1 MRSHAFRQSF
11 GPAVFAIVA
20 GTGVAAGQ
28 VSLPPTMFRLLAY
41 ENESTFIVA
50 LGPSGY
56 YIIDGSTGRRDTG
69 YAGAA
74 DAINAAID
82 AVYLAGDGGRIFI
95 KEGLHSLA
103 SRIDIVARSGLTI
116 EGSEGA
122 ILTTEPDATGMLID
136 DHSSHITLRGLHFR
150 DCSGIA
156 INLKSGSVIAIED
169 CSFTNIQES
178 ALQVRIGDDP
188 DDPVENLRFVHNTV
202 SGAGLSASGP
212 ALHIYRTHDALIADN
227 IIENGDSGGINVQKS
242 SGQIAIRGN
251 IIRNN
256 GQSATVHGIYVGSGS
271 AQVIIADNVVMDN
284 AGNGL
289 EAASGDG
296 LGSNFVITGNTFTG
310 NARIDRAGSG
320 RDAGIYV
327 TGSGHI
333 VANNVVEM
341 NWGPGIKVGYSEKSD
356 RILITGNSVRDN
368 GLAGEAGLSWS
379 SGIVLTGPSSGG
391 GPYVEH
397 VVVRDNVIT
406 DQLDT
411 QPTGIY
417 AITGADGVLVA
428 DNYLDGHDAP
438 QIQFDPLA
446 VAFETRDNHGFA
458 DTSRGSFSITPG
470 SADHGSVD
478 LDLAATLDIDDIVG
492 SLDPDGFTA
501 ALAGG
506 LAPDTALVTLR
517 TEHLGGSVFRVHW
530 VSDTGLT
537 GLSIRWSYNHN
548 P

>member
-1 MRSHAFRQSF
+1 MTPAPLRRSWLPVAFAF
-11 GPAVFAIVA
+11 LTGA
-20 GTGVAAGQ
+20 GVAVGQ
-28 VSLPPTMFRLLAY
+28 VSLPPGMFRLLAF
-41 ENESTFIVA
+41 ENESTYIVA

-56 YIIDGSTGRRDTG
+56 YVIDGSTGGRGTG
-69 YAGAA
+69 FTGAA

-103 SRIDIVARSGLTI
+103 SRIEIVGRTGLTI
-116 EGSEGA
+116 EASDGA
-122 ILTTEPDATGMLID
+122 ILTAEPGATGMLID

-156 INLKSGSVIAIED
+156 INLKSGSDIAIED
-169 CSFTNIQES
+169 CSFTDIQDS
-178 ALQVRIGDDP
+178 ALQVRIKDDP
-188 DDPVENLRFVHNTV
+188 EDPVENLRFVHNTI
-202 SGAGLSASGP
+202 SGAGLSGSGP
-212 ALHIYRTHDALIADN
+212 ALHIYRTQDALIADN
-227 IIENGDSGGINVQKS
+227 IIENGDSGGINIQKS
-242 SGQIAIRGN
+242 SGQIVVRGN

-256 GQSATVHGIYVGSGS
+256 GQTATVHGIYVGSGS
-271 AQVIIADNVVMDN
+271 AQVVIADNVVIDN

-356 RILITGNSVRDN
+356 RILIIGNSVRDN
-368 GLAGEAGLSWS
+368 GLAGETGSSWT
-379 SGIVLTGPSSGG
+379 SGIVLTGPSGSG
-391 GPYVEH
+391 GPYVQH
-397 VVVRDNVIT
+397 VVVRSNIIT
-406 DQLDT
+406 DELDT
-411 QPTGIY
+411 QPVGIY
-417 AITGADGVLVA
+417 ASVGADGVLVA

-446 VAFETRDNHGFA
+446 VAFQTRDNHGFA

-478 LDLAATLDIDDIVG
+478 IDLAATLDIDDIVG

-537 GLSIRWSYNHN
+537 GLGIRWGYEHN